1 MLAIGVDIGGTKI
14 AAGVVAEDGSLLATT
29 RRDTDPED
37 PRAIEDAVVDAVAEL
52 RREHEA
58 GVVGVSAAGFV
69 GKDRCTV
76 VFAANI
82 AWRDYPLGEILSER
96 LGLPVV
102 VENDA
107 NAAGW
112 AEFRFGAGRDV
123 DDMVMLTVGTGLGCA
138 IVSDAR
144 LLRGAVGAGAEV
156 GHLRVVPNGRAC
168 GCGHDGCLERYVSG
182 TALVRETRAAL
193 ATDPERATRLI
204 ELAGKAKHV
213 TGPMV
218 TQAAMEGDE
227 FALSML
233 TELGRWL
240 GTGMAALSAVLDP
253 SLYVIGGGVCEAGDL
268 LLDPARES
276 LDQQLF
282 ARGRRPLPT
291 VVVAELGNDA
301 GIVGAADLARAGE

>member
-14 AAGVVAEDGSLLATT
+14 AAGVVDEDGRLLAST

-37 PRAIEDAVVDAVAEL
+37 PAAIEDSVADAVEEL
-52 RREHEA
+52 RRDHEV

-69 GKDRCTV
+69 GRDRSTV

-82 AWRDYPLGEILSER
+82 AWRDYPLGEVLRQR
-96 LGLPVV
+96 LALPVV

-123 DDMVMLTVGTGLGCA
+123 EDMIMLTVGTGLGGA
-138 IVSDAR
+138 IVTDGR
-144 LLRGAVGAGAEV
+144 LLRGASGAGAEV

-193 ATDPERATRLI
+193 ETDPDRAAHLI
-204 ELAGKAKHV
+204 GLAEGKPKRV

-218 TQAAMEGDE
+218 TQAAKEGDQ
-227 FALSML
+227 FAVDML
-233 TELGRWL
+233 AELGRWL

-253 SLYVIGGGVCEAGDL
+253 ALYVVGGGVCEAGDL
-268 LLDPARES
+268 LLEPAREA

-291 VVVAELGNDA
+291 IVIAELGNDA
-301 GIVGAADLARAGE
+301 GIVGAADLARSH

>member
-1 MLAIGVDIGGTKI
+1 MLAVGVDIGGTKI
-14 AAGVVAEDGSLLATT
+14 AAGVVAEDGTLLATT
-29 RRDTDPED
+29 RRSTDPHN
-37 PRAIEDAVVDAVAEL
+37 PAAIEDSVVDAVEEL
-52 RREHEA
+52 RRDHEV

-69 GKDRCTV
+69 GKDRSTV

-82 AWRDYPLGEILSER
+82 AWRDYPLGEILADR

-123 DDMVMLTVGTGLGCA
+123 DDMVMLTVGTGLGGA
-138 IVSDAR
+138 IVTDGQ

-168 GCGHDGCLERYVSG
+168 GCGRDGCLERYVSG
-182 TALVRETRAAL
+182 TALVRETQAAL
-193 ATDPERATRLI
+193 ATDPARASRLI
-204 ELAGKAKHV
+204 EFAGKPKRV

-218 TQAAMEGDE
+218 TKAAMEGDE
-227 FALSML
+227 FAISML

-253 SLYVIGGGVCEAGDL
+253 AVYVVGGGVCEAGDL
-268 LLDPARES
+268 LLQPASEA

-291 VVVAELGNDA
+291 ILVAELGNDA
-301 GIVGAADLARAGE
+301 GIVGAADLARA